1 MQSLKIPSLSAE
13 SPTLL
18 RFTTGVAL
26 LIAIIIAVFPPILH
40 FAYDVKFEKG
50 QMKAEAKLY
59 ARDVS
64 QLVGRNPEMWQ
75 FETMRIDEVI
85 SAMHKNDIG
94 KAPLHGDIQ
103 GNIVVLNAE
112 GEIVTQ
118 SSNRDLPEPQTSVSQ
133 PLYDAGTQV
142 GTLVE
147 TRSIIGVVTST
158 GWLFVA
164 TTLIAL
170 FAFFFLRTFPLK
182 LLSNAI
188 EKASFLASHDSL
200 TKLPNRSLFNESLS
214 LSLDDVERQK
224 SSLAVLYLDL
234 DHFKEVNDLLGYA
247 AGDELLRQATQ
258 RMTSSLRSNDILAR
272 LGGDEFSI
280 IQKHMEQPHG
290 SSMLAARL
298 VSSLSEP
305 FDLDG
310 NKVNIGVSIGI
321 ALHNAGDA
329 IDGETL
335 MRHADLAL
343 YRVKVNGRGSFRYFE
358 NDMNDALVARKKIEA
373 SLRMAIADNELELYY
388 QPQIDLKTNTIKGV
402 EALLR
407 WNHKTDGQISPDKF
421 IPLAEESGL
430 IIPIGDWV
438 IRQACRQAKEWPD
451 LTFAINVSP
460 VQFRQGDLVST
471 VRNALQAEGVD
482 PSRLEIEI
490 TEGVLLS
497 HTEETISVLSGL
509 QKMGVKIAMDD
520 FGTGY
525 SSLSYLRRFPFDKIK
540 IDKSFISDLGTCADA
555 DSIVDA
561 VIRLGTSMGMT
572 TNAEGIETLEQ
583 ANLLRGQGCQEVQGF
598 YFSKPLPAALIS
610 ELLADRKWESLE
622 NVAVIAPLG
631 ARQA

>member
-40 FAYDVKFEKG
+40 FAYGVKFEKG

-94 KAPLHGDIQ
+94 KAPLHGDIE

-118 SSNRDLPEPQTSVSQ
+118 SSNRDLPEPQISVSQ

-170 FAFFFLRTFPLK
+170 FAFFLRTFPLK

-234 DHFKEVNDLLGYA
+234 DHFKEVNDLLGHA